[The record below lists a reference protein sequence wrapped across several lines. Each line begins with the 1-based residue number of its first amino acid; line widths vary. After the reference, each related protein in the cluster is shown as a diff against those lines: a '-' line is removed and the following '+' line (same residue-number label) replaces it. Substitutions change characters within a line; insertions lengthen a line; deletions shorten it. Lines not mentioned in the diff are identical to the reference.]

1 MELSD
6 VINIVGITAY
16 TLLTIFFLWVSRVS
30 SNFSRTHYWLIS
42 VSLMLLGRLNL
53 YFLPSFLAA
62 ENIQT
67 IYALLLT
74 FEKFFLVLGLL
85 YFLDKHV
92 SKIHLRCLIIFSFT
106 ILVALL
112 TCNYFLHFETLFL
125 ILFSITQALYLCVIA
140 TILWKNRMQRY
151 TENKVF
157 LIVLLIIYAM
167 HWVTFPIAINYPTWL
182 SYGYLFGNTLN
193 LILYLSFAYLVI
205 YRFQQRILQAEKS
218 ALALADEAKRANQ
231 AKSEFLANM
240 SHEIRTPMNGIFGM
254 LELLNNDVL
263 TQGQHDKVNV
273 ALSSSKNLLKI
284 INDVLDFS
292 KIEAGKLTFES
303 IDFSL
308 VAMLEEVTNVMRNL
322 AENKSIRLVLD
333 TTQVSTLIVKSDP
346 FRIKQVILNIIG
358 NAIKFTESGEIYI
371 KAIIIKK
378 DKNLLFIC
386 SITDTGLGID
396 KNNINAIF
404 HSFNQADTSTTRH
417 FGGTGLGL
425 SISKRLCNLMNG
437 DITVTSELGVG
448 SCFTISLPLT
458 MSKKEIKRLAASS
471 ASNNEGMISDDD
483 LPEPTSPLWSPETKI
498 LLVED
503 NRINQVVAIQ
513 ILKHFN
519 LSCDIADNGSEAL
532 AKLKLSSHVNFPYTI
547 VLMDCQM
554 PIMDGYEATIN
565 IRSGECGE
573 HHKHIPIIAMTAN
586 AMTGDRDK
594 CLEVG
599 MNDYFTKPINQEA
612 ILAILQKWIKHR

>member
-157 LIVLLIIYAM
+157 LIVLLIIYAI

-371 KAIIIKK
+371 KALIIKK

>member
-53 YFLPSFLAA
+53 YFLPSLLAA

-74 FEKFFLVLGLL
+74 LEKFFLVLGLL

-92 SKIHLRCLIIFSFT
+92 SKTHLRCLIIFSFT
-106 ILVALL
+106 ILIALL

-157 LIVLLIIYAM
+157 LIVLLIIYAI

-205 YRFQQRILQAEKS
+205 YRFQHRMLQAEKS

-263 TQGQHDKVNV
+263 TQNQHDKVNV
-273 ALSSSKNLLKI
+273 ALTSSKNLLKI

-308 VAMLEEVTNVMRNL
+308 IAMLEEVTNVMRNL
-322 AENKSIRLVLD
+322 AENKSISLALD
-333 TTQVSTLIVKSDP
+333 TTQVTTLIVKSDP

-358 NAIKFTESGEIYI
+358 NAIKFTKSGEIYI
-371 KAIIIKK
+371 KASIIKK
-378 DKNLLFIC
+378 DKNLLFTC

-396 KNNINAIF
+396 KKNINAIF
-404 HSFNQADTSTTRH
+404 HSFSQADTSTTRH
-417 FGGTGLGL
+417 YGGTGLGL
-425 SISKRLCNLMNG
+425 SISKRLCNMMNG

-471 ASNNEGMISDDD
+471 ASNNEGMISDDN
-483 LPEPTSPLWSPETKI
+483 LPEATSPLWSPETKI

-532 AKLKLSSHVNFPYTI
+532 AKLKLSNHVNFPYTI

>member
-53 YFLPSFLAA
+53 YFLPSLVAA

-67 IYALLLT
+67 IYAILLT
-74 FEKFFLVLGLL
+74 LEKYFLVLGLL
-85 YFLDKHV
+85 YFIDKHV
-92 SKIHLRCLIIFSFT
+92 SKTHLRRLIIFSFT
-106 ILVALL
+106 ILIGLL
-112 TCNYFLHFETLFL
+112 TCNYFFHFETLFL
-125 ILFSITQALYLCVIA
+125 ILFSTTQALYLCVIA
-140 TILWKNRMQRY
+140 TILWKNRHQHY

-157 LIVLLIIYAM
+157 LIILLIIYAI
-167 HWVTFPIAINYPTWL
+167 HWITFPIAINYPTWL

-205 YRFQQRILQAEKS
+205 YRFQHRMLQAEKS
-218 ALALADEAKRANQ
+218 ALALADEARTANQ

-240 SHEIRTPMNGIFGM
+240 SNEIRTPMNGVFGM
-254 LELLNNDVL
+254 LELLNNDIL
-263 TQGQHDKVNV
+263 TEGQHEKVNV
-273 ALSSSKNLLKI
+273 ALKSSKNLLRI
-284 INDVLDFS
+284 INDILDFS

-322 AENKSIRLVLD
+322 AENKSISLVLD
-333 TTQVSTLIVKSDP
+333 TTQVTTLIVKSDP

-371 KAIIIKK
+371 KASIIKK
-378 DKNLLFIC
+378 DKNLLFTC
-386 SITDTGLGID
+386 SITDTGIGID
-396 KNNINAIF
+396 KMNINAIF
-404 HSFNQADTSTTRH
+404 HSFSQADTSTTRDYR
-417 FGGTGLGL
+417 GTGLGL
-425 SISKRLCNLMNG
+425 SISKRLCNMMNG

-458 MSKKEIKRLAASS
+458 MSKKEIKRLAAFS
-471 ASNNEGMISDDD
+471 ASNNEGMISDDN

-519 LSCDIADNGSEAL
+519 LSCDTADNGSEAL
-532 AKLKLSSHVNFPYTI
+532 AELKLSSHVNFPYTI

-573 HHKHIPIIAMTAN
+573 HHQHIPIIAMTAN